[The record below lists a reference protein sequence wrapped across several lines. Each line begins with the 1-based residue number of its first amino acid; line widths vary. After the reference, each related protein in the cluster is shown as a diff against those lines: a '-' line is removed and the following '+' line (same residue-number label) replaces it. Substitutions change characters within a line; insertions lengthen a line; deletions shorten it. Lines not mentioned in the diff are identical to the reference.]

1 MSLRIVHDS
10 HIQEAIKPQNRPQYQ
25 YRPRPQTQ
33 NFLPTSALSAQQR
46 SLIYRIYILGA
57 GAKFGDR
64 VGQSPDPLRYHRIP
78 DQLFLN
84 ECCTVYKY
92 DSLATYVLPETA
104 QTYTLGGQRL
114 THSFFCRFIQSL
126 ESLLYT
132 TSQMDGIHG
141 EDPRQASGVPPWF
154 EKVPL
159 PFVHEPNLGNEQKRI
174 ESNWPLPC

>member
-1 MSLRIVHDS
+1 M
-10 HIQEAIKPQNRPQYQ
+10 
-25 YRPRPQTQ
+25 
-33 NFLPTSALSAQQR
+33 
-46 SLIYRIYILGA
+46 
-57 GAKFGDR
+57 
-64 VGQSPDPLRYHRIP
+64 
-78 DQLFLN
+78 
-84 ECCTVYKY
+84 
-92 DSLATYVLPETA
+92 ATYVLPETA

-159 PFVHEPNLGNEQKRI
+159 PFVHEPNLGNEKKELNLIGLFLVEVSSCTLLLIFGKQVI
-174 ESNWPLPC
+174 EYSYR